1 MDYHLMMVMII
12 PNISLKWTIKVIILF
27 LYKSLLILVDG
38 DLVGVFYANPNEM
51 VRETYDIDY

>member
-1 MDYHLMMVMII
+1 MMVMII

-51 VRETYDIDY
+51 VRETYDMDY